1 MSQKQQNGTA
11 APKEDSK
18 AHQALA
24 QEYVALRNA
33 GLVVEAIS
41 LSDIHAGLLV
51 RDRMAG
57 LDADLADLMISLRDI
72 GLSNPVRVQR
82 RANNTGYDLIQG
94 YRRLEA
100 FRLLQAETDDAH
112 WATIPALV
120 VPTQEG
126 TAHLYRQMIDE
137 NIVRKELSFAEM
149 AMAARNFAADPA
161 TEAQTV
167 SDAVPILFQSAN
179 YAKRSYIRAF
189 ARLLEHVGTSLKYP
203 TALPRNLGLEL
214 LKQIESKQLTQGQ
227 IKAALSH
234 WDNRSVSDELGVL
247 REMAQVKTVETAIP
261 EVIEQKA
268 MSATQLPYDKTTF
281 DLRLPQGQVK
291 CTATLGRLEIR
302 ANRNFSRI
310 DRSNIERAVTT
321 LMNDVPKRM
330 V

>member
-1 MSQKQQNGTA
+1 MTKKRQDEKSSIS
-11 APKEDSK
+11 EDEK

-24 QEYVALRNA
+24 QEYLGLRNA
-33 GLVVEAIS
+33 GLVVEAIP
-41 LSDIHAGLLV
+41 LAELHSDLLV

-82 RANNTGYDLIQG
+82 RLNGQGYDLIQG

-100 FRLLQAETDDAH
+100 FRLLLAETGDKQ
-112 WATIPALV
+112 WATIPSLV
-120 VPTQEG
+120 VPTQDG
-126 TAHLYRQMIDE
+126 IAHLYRQMIDE

-149 AMAARNFAADPA
+149 AIAARNFAADPA

-167 SDAVPILFQSAN
+167 SDAVPVLFQSAN

-189 ARLLEHVGTSLKYP
+189 ARLLDHIEGCVKFP
-203 TALPRNLGLEL
+203 TAIPRNLGMEL
-214 LKQIESKQLTQGQ
+214 LKQIEAKQISKNQ

-247 REMAQVKTVETAIP
+247 KEMTQVAANEDILP
-261 EVIEQKA
+261 ELIEQKA
-268 MSATQLPYDKTTF
+268 MTSATIPHDKTTF
-281 DLRLPQGQVK
+281 DLRLPQGQVQ

-321 LMNDVPKRM
+321 LMKDDL
-330 V
+330 